1 MDYFSIIA
9 QMLLTKDLTDNIIRP
24 KPAVWPSSQMFC

>member
-1 MDYFSIIA
+1 MDYFFTIA
-9 QMLLTKDLTDNIIRP
+9 QMLLTKDLTGNIIRS